1 MGIIFCFENFQRE
14 RERQIVVQY
23 TYNVQINIQ
32 YKIQRI
38 LKRETERK
46 GDSQI
51 NV

>member
-14 RERQIVVQY
+14 REILVQY
-23 TYNVQINIQ
+23 TYNVEINIQ